1 METPVRDRIVAAA
14 RRLVTERGF
23 AATSVDAVLE
33 VARAS
38 KGAFFHHFPTKA
50 DLGRAIVEDYVAD
63 DTALLDRLIA
73 EGDSRSDDPADVL
86 LYVTRSIEAMGAVP
100 LDEQPSCLMVTFI
113 YENQLD
119 VAGIG
124 EPVTRSIDHW
134 RTRISELLTRA
145 ARTKRSLR
153 QEDISA
159 IADHF
164 FVTIEGA
171 FLLARATGDASVL
184 SRQVGQLRR
193 YLELLLTKR
202 K

>member
-1 METPVRDRIVAAA
+1 MAIQMPVRDRIVRSA
-14 RRLVTERGF
+14 RKLVTERGF

-33 VARAS
+33 RAEAS

-73 EGDSRSDDPADVL
+73 EAESVSEDPAEVL
-86 LYVTRSIEAMGAVP
+86 LHVTRAIEALGAVP

-124 EPVTRSIDHW
+124 EPVVRSIEYWRERISDLLMRSA
-134 RTRISELLTRA
+134 RTRP
-145 ARTKRSLR
+145 SLHD
-153 QEDISA
+153 EDIPA
-159 IADHF
+159 IADHY
-164 FVTIEGA
+164 FVSIEGA
-171 FLLARATGDASVL
+171 FLLARATKDASAL
-184 SRQVGQLRR
+184 SRQMMQLRR
-193 YLELLLTKR
+193 YLELLLA
-202 K
+202 

>member
-1 METPVRDRIVAAA
+1 MALKTPVRERIVQSA

-33 VARAS
+33 VADAS

-50 DLGRAIVEDYVAD
+50 DLGRAIVEDYVAA
-63 DTALLDRLIA
+63 DTALLERLIA
-73 EGDSRSDDPADVL
+73 EAEAASDDPADVL
-86 LYVTRSIEAMGAVP
+86 LHVTRAIGGLGDAP
-100 LDEQPSCLMVTFI
+100 LEEQPSCLMVTFI

-124 EPVTRSIDHW
+124 EPVMRSIEHW
-134 RTRISELLTRA
+134 RERISELLLRSAQTRPA
-145 ARTKRSLR
+145 LR
-153 QEDISA
+153 EEDIPA

-171 FLLARATGDASVL
+171 FLLARATEDASVL
-184 SRQVGQLRR
+184 GRQVAQLRR
-193 YLELLLTKR
+193 YLELLLA
-202 K
+202 